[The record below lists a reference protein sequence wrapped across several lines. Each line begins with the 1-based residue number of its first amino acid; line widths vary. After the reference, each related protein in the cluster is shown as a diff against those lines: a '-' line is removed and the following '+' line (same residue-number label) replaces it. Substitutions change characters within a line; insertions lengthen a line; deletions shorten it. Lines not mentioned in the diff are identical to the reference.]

1 MQTCGQANRVII
13 EYRFQHHLNMHLPQD
28 VHRVES
34 PTGISIRREMNM
46 ELSKD
51 HIPTLIQTTNGNG
64 YVVQGTHFLNLT
76 A

>member
-1 MQTCGQANRVII
+1 MWTLGQTNRVII
-13 EYRFQHHLNMHLPQD
+13 DYRFQHHLNMHLPQD

-34 PTGISIRREMNM
+34 PTGTSIHKEMNM

-51 HIPTLIQTTNGNG
+51 HIPTLIQTSNGNG
-64 YVVQGTHFLNLT
+64 YV